1 MPLQIRPSV
10 QDEAYQ
16 EFILAGVSRTFALT
30 IPQLPPALR
39 GVVANAYL
47 LCRIADTVED
57 DNGLDSAQKTE
68 FARRFCAVVDAAA
81 DAEGFSRDL
90 SSRLSAASSPAEH
103 DLIAHAASV
112 IRITHN
118 FNPTQRAALSR
129 CIQIMSAGMA
139 EFQRNANPG
148 GLPTLAAM
156 DRYCYCV
163 AGVVGEMLT
172 DLFCEYSPAIQR
184 HQAELRRLAV
194 SFGQALQMTNILKDI
209 WEDARR
215 GACWLPRDLFQQA
228 GFDLSQLQAGQ
239 YQPAFGE
246 GLAMLIEIAREHLR
260 DALRYILLIPASET
274 GIRRFCLWAL
284 GMAVLTLRKI
294 DRKRD
299 FSSGQ
304 QVKISRRNV
313 KAVVW
318 ISNRLTRRDTLLQW
332 LFRFYTK
339 DLPTPPRLALPPGQP
354 R

>member
-1 MPLQIRPSV
+1 MSLQSSPSI

-57 DNGLDSAQKTE
+57 DSGLDIAQKTE
-68 FARRFCAVVDAAA
+68 FAHQFCAVVADETDAAS
-81 DAEGFSRDL
+81 FSRQL
-90 SSRLSAASSPAEH
+90 SPRLSAASSPAEH

-112 IRITHN
+112 IRITHS
-118 FNPTQRAALSR
+118 FNPAQRAALLR
-129 CIQIMSAGMA
+129 CVRIMSAGMA
-139 EFQRNANPG
+139 EFQRNASPG
-148 GLPTLAAM
+148 GLPTLTAL
-156 DRYCYCV
+156 DRYCYYV

-184 HQAELRRLAV
+184 NHGELRQLAV
-194 SFGQALQMTNILKDI
+194 AFGQGLQMTNILKDI
-209 WEDARR
+209 WDDARR
-215 GACWLPRDLFQQA
+215 GACWLPRDLFTQA
-228 GFDLSQLQAGQ
+228 GFDLDELQAGH
-239 YQPAFGE
+239 YTPAFGE
-246 GLAMLIEIAREHLR
+246 GLAQLIEIARGHLQ
-260 DALRYILLIPASET
+260 DALRYILLIPASEI

-299 FSSGQ
+299 FASGQ
-304 QVKISRRNV
+304 QVKISRRSV
-313 KAVVW
+313 KTVVW
-318 ISNRLTRRDTLLQW
+318 ISNRLTRSDTLLQW
-332 LFRFYTK
+332 LFRFYTR
-339 DLPTPPRLALPPGQP
+339 DLPMPPRLALPPGKP